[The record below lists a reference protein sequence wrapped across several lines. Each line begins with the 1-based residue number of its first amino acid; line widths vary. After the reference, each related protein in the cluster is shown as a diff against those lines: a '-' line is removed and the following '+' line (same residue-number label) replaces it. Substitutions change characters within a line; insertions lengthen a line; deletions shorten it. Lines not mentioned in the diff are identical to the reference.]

1 MRVVTIETP
10 QLGDRSY
17 LVHDGESA
25 LVIDAQRDIDRVL
38 LAVEKEG
45 VQVTHVAET
54 HVHNDYVTGGYALAR
69 QTGAE
74 LLVNADDPV
83 DYERRGISDGDEIAV
98 GTLTVTVVATPGH
111 THTHLSYVV
120 THGDEQAVFSGGS
133 LLYGSV
139 GRTDLVAPEDTG
151 ALTRA
156 QYASVRRLADAAR
169 DDAGL
174 FPTHGFGS
182 FCSSGPSTGA
192 SMSTVGDQLLA
203 NHALTDPDEAHFVA
217 ELIVNLSAYPSYY
230 AHMAAQNRTGP
241 AASDL
246 TVPEPIGA
254 DELVARL
261 ADGEWVVDLR
271 NRVAFAADHLAGAL
285 SFEYGTGLSFT
296 TYLGWLMPY
305 DARITL
311 IGSEHEIEHGIRDL
325 SRIGVDGVEVAD
337 GEDPADA
344 APGALTR
351 SYPRVDWPT
360 AAGMRTRGDVVL
372 DVRRADEFTTGHLES
387 AVNVPLHELLRRLDE
402 VPVGRVLVHCA
413 SGYRAGIASSIL
425 DRTGRNVV
433 HIDAAYA
440 DAAAAG
446 LAVSA

>member
-133 LLYGSV
+133 LLFGSV

-151 ALTRA
+151 ALTHGHSTRPCA
-156 QYASVRRLADAAR
+156 GSRTQPGMMRGCSRRTVSARSAPRVRRRERRCLPS
-169 DDAGL
+169 GI
-174 FPTHGFGS
+174 S
-182 FCSSGPSTGA
+182 CS
-192 SMSTVGDQLLA
+192 
-203 NHALTDPDEAHFVA
+203 
-217 ELIVNLSAYPSYY
+217 
-230 AHMAAQNRTGP
+230 RT
-241 AASDL
+241 
-246 TVPEPIGA
+246 
-254 DELVARL
+254 
-261 ADGEWVVDLR
+261 
-271 NRVAFAADHLAGAL
+271 
-285 SFEYGTGLSFT
+285 
-296 TYLGWLMPY
+296 
-305 DARITL
+305 
-311 IGSEHEIEHGIRDL
+311 
-325 SRIGVDGVEVAD
+325 
-337 GEDPADA
+337 
-344 APGALTR
+344 
-351 SYPRVDWPT
+351 
-360 AAGMRTRGDVVL
+360 MR
-372 DVRRADEFTTGHLES
+372 
-387 AVNVPLHELLRRLDE
+387 
-402 VPVGRVLVHCA
+402 
-413 SGYRAGIASSIL
+413 
-425 DRTGRNVV
+425 
-433 HIDAAYA
+433 
-440 DAAAAG
+440 
-446 LAVSA
+446 

>member
-38 LAVEKEG
+38 AAVEEEG
-45 VQVTHVAET
+45 VRVTHVAET
-54 HVHNDYVTGGYALAR
+54 HVHNDYVTGGYALAL
-69 QTGAE
+69 QTDAE
-74 LLVNADDPV
+74 YLVNAEDPV
-83 DYERRGISDGDEIAV
+83 DFERRGISDGDEIAV
-98 GTLTVTVVATPGH
+98 GALTVTVVATPGH

-156 QYASVRRLADAAR
+156 QYASVRRLANSSR

-217 ELIVNLSAYPSYY
+217 ELIANLSAYPSYY
-230 AHMAAQNRTGP
+230 LHMAPQNRTGP
-241 AASDL
+241 AESDL
-246 TVPEPIGA
+246 TVPEPIGT

-261 ADGEWVVDLR
+261 AEGEWVVDLR

-285 SFEYGTGLSFT
+285 SFEYGTGSSFT

-305 DARITL
+305 DARVTL
-311 IGSEHEIEHGIRDL
+311 VGSEHEIEHAIRDL
-325 SRIGVDGVEVAD
+325 SRIGIDGVEVVD
-337 GEDPADA
+337 SEDPAGA
-344 APGALTR
+344 APGAATR
-351 SYPRVDWPT
+351 SYPRVAWP
-360 AAGMRTRGDVVL
+360 AIADMRTREDIVL
-372 DVRRADEFTTGHLES
+372 DVRRADEFATGHLVG
-387 AVNVPLHELLRRLDE
+387 AVNVPVHELLRRLDE
-402 VPVGRVLVHCA
+402 VPLGRVLVHCA

-425 DRTGRNVV
+425 DRSGRVV
-433 HIDAAYA
+433 VQVDADYSE
-440 DAAAAG
+440 AAAAG